1 MFESM
6 TAFQGDS
13 LLALMG
19 AYRAD
24 VRPHKMDVGVGVYR
38 DENGATPV
46 MSAVKTAEARV
57 LASQQSKAYLG
68 LVGNADF
75 NAAMVTLVLGDEG
88 GAPRSDVR
96 AVQTP
101 GGCGALR
108 SLLDLV
114 ALARPQ
120 ARVWLSGPTWMNH
133 PVLVAASHL
142 TVCTYPYFDLTT
154 QEIRFADMMASLS
167 TAGPDDVVVLHG
179 CCHNPTGADLSE
191 AQWTALS
198 ELAKERG
205 FLPLIDLAYQG
216 LGLGLDAD
224 AFGVRCMAAQLPEL
238 LVAVSCSKNFGLYR
252 DRVGCAMVASK
263 DANKLG
269 IAFDRLLGAIRGNY
283 SMPPDHGAAAVA
295 AILNDSAL
303 RTAWEDEL
311 QTMRERLQGLRQGL
325 IKRFRERTGNGEF
338 DFIGEQHGMFSVL
351 NLTPAQVKSL
361 RDAHAVYMPNDSRTN
376 IAGLRTD
383 QIDAFV
389 DAVLAVRHTQVE
401 LSSAI

>member
-1 MFESM
+1 MFETI
-6 TAFQGDS
+6 TALQGDS

-24 VRPHKMDVGVGVYR
+24 SRPQKIDVGVGVYR

-46 MSAVKTAEARV
+46 MSAVKAAEARL

-75 NAAMVTLVLGDEG
+75 NAAIVALVLGDAG
-88 GAPRSDVR
+88 PATRNQVR

-120 ARVWLSGPTWMNH
+120 ASIWLSDPTWMNH
-133 PVLVAASHL
+133 PVLVAASRL
-142 TVCTYPYFDLTT
+142 TVRTYPYFDLAT
-154 QEIRFADMMASLS
+154 QQIRFDEMMASLS
-167 TAGPDDVVVLHG
+167 TAGPDDVVLLHG
-179 CCHNPTGADLSE
+179 CCHNPSGADLSE

-198 ELAKERG
+198 ALAKQRG

-252 DRVGCAMVASK
+252 DRVGCAMVLNK
-263 DANKLG
+263 DTDRLA

-283 SMPPDHGAAAVA
+283 SMPPDHGAAVVA
-295 AILNDSAL
+295 SILADSAL
-303 RTAWEDEL
+303 RTAWDDEL
-311 QTMRERLQGLRQGL
+311 QIMRERLHGLRQAL
-325 IKRFRERTGNGEF
+325 VKRFRERTGGGGF
-338 DFIGEQHGMFSVL
+338 DFIGRQQGMFSLL
-351 NLTPAQVKSL
+351 NLTPAQVKRL
-361 RDAHAVYMPNDSRTN
+361 RDEHAVYMPNDSRTN
-376 IAGLRTD
+376 IAGLRAD
-383 QIDAFV
+383 QVDAFV
-389 DAVLAVRHTQVE
+389 DAVLAVR
-401 LSSAI
+401 SSTH